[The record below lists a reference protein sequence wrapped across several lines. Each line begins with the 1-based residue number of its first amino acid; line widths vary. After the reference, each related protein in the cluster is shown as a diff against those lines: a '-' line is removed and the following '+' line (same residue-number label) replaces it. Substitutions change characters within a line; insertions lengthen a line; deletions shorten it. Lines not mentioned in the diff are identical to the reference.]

1 MARLPSR
8 RSLTLN
14 QSRLVLDGKPLVLV
28 GEEVLVAAP
37 LQTASRR
44 RRVFSSPQEDA
55 KMGMYMPYS
64 IPFFLAQV
72 QLSTDCRFPHVMPP
86 EGAAAHTP
94 FYPSRGSGPRP
105 RGHANGNGF
114 AAVDQKLANMSIQDV
129 SICSSRIPYF
139 SRVISQNG
147 SSRSQSND
155 PGTRARGGP
164 GGKGGP
170 NAPATKRA
178 SMVKQRVPNADEFPV
193 LGGSTTPPVRTPGM
207 NGSLPN
213 GNGHAG
219 PTAAQIL
226 QAPRPVRS
234 SSSSQAI
241 TPRGVTPERVKV
253 CVLSPLEDNIFM

>member
-1 MARLPSR
+1 
-8 RSLTLN
+8 
-14 QSRLVLDGKPLVLV
+14 
-28 GEEVLVAAP
+28 
-37 LQTASRR
+37 
-44 RRVFSSPQEDA
+44 
-55 KMGMYMPYS
+55 
-64 IPFFLAQV
+64 
-72 QLSTDCRFPHVMPP
+72 MPP

-114 AAVDQKLANMSIQDV
+114 AAVDQKLANMSIQD
-129 SICSSRIPYF
+129 
-139 SRVISQNG
+139 NG

-193 LGGSTTPPVRTPGM
+193 LGGSTTPP
-207 NGSLPN
+207 
-213 GNGHAG
+213 
-219 PTAAQIL
+219 IL

-241 TPRGVTPERVKV
+241 TPRGVTPERVKEV
-253 CVLSPLEDNIFM
+253 KADVNGTEVHSLPKLPVSFASVATAASDVSVAA